1 MTTDRSIDFLTEK
14 QPWMSRAE
22 ALALI
27 VDAFERFDSQ
37 KKYHGYK
44 TVKTHVDLE
53 IRIYA
58 RDENKARD
66 RLAVISEW
74 L

>member
-1 MTTDRSIDFLTEK
+1 MTTDRAIDFLTEK

>member
-1 MTTDRSIDFLTEK
+1 MTTDRAIDFLTEK

-44 TVKTHVDLE
+44 TVKTHVDIE

-58 RDENKARD
+58 RDEQKARD
-66 RLAVISEW
+66 QLAVISEW